1 MSFCIKSTQV
11 WVFPERR
18 DTEKLFP
25 LTCRGGGEREAK
37 EELSGVMRMSCFYV
51 YLLRLSSKIFIINP
65 SSSLIASLSY
75 TLNGHPGPCPDKELF
90 CPVLENIQMF
100 PSNIS

>member
-1 MSFCIKSTQV
+1 MSFCMKSTQV

-18 DTEKLFP
+18 REVLSFDLQ
-25 LTCRGGGEREAK
+25 GGGERGPVRGHEIVTLLCVSVEAQF
-37 EELSGVMRMSCFYV
+37 ESL
-51 YLLRLSSKIFIINP
+51 IINP
-65 SSSLIASLSY
+65 SCLLIASLSY

-100 PSNIS
+100 PSNLF